1 MAVQSHI
8 ESLKMRHQELET
20 ELSKINSI
28 SSADPDELKSIKRKK
43 LQIKDRIEELQ
54 KKLALN

>member
-20 ELSKINSI
+20 KLEEMMAMTSVDEVGI
-28 SSADPDELKSIKRKK
+28 SDIKRKK

-54 KKLALN
+54 QQRELN

>member
-20 ELSKINSI
+20 RLDEMMSMASI
-28 SSADPDELKSIKRKK
+28 DEVNVADIKRKK
-43 LQIKDRIEELQ
+43 LQIKDRIEHLQ
-54 KKLALN
+54 QKRDFN

>member
-20 ELSKINSI
+20 RLDEMNSVAGVNDASI
-28 SSADPDELKSIKRKK
+28 ANIKRKK
-43 LQIKDRIEELQ
+43 LQIKDRIEQLLQ
-54 KKLALN
+54 KRELN

>member
-20 ELSKINSI
+20 KLGELMSMA
-28 SSADPDELKSIKRKK
+28 SADEANIADIKRKK
-43 LQIKDRIEELQ
+43 LHIKDRIEQLQ
-54 KKLALN
+54 QSRALN